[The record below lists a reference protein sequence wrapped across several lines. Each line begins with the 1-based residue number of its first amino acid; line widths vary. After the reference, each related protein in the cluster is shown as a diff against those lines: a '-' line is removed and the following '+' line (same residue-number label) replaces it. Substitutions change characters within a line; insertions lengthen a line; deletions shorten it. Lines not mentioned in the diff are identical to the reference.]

1 MNASMSGDY
10 EQLDQIAEEF
20 ADRFRRGERPSL
32 QEYTQRYPA
41 LAEEIRE
48 LFPAMVEIERAEV
61 RTEPATLPLRQ
72 VGDYRI
78 LREIGR
84 GGMGVVYEAEQAS
97 LGRRVALKVLHAGG
111 DAKALERFKREAR
124 AAAKLHHTNIV
135 PVFEVGVCGV
145 VSFYAMQYIQGQG
158 LDLVIA
164 ELRRLRSPGEQCSQS
179 TKTANDA
186 TCALPAEVLARSM
199 LTEAFAAPDVRAA
212 TLATAEPSLAPL
224 TEADQAG
231 VTSSAVLP
239 GHTELSKADKHH
251 RHLFESIARIGQQ
264 TAGAL
269 AHAHERGVVHRDI
282 KPSNL
287 LLDASGTVWVTDFGL
302 AKTEEGDLTNPGD
315 ILGTLRYMSP
325 ERFQGR
331 CDIRADIYALGITLY
346 ELLVLRPAFQSSDRA
361 ALISE
366 ITTSEPARPRSFDQR
381 IPRDLETIVLKAIAR
396 DPARRYQTATDM
408 TEDLRRFLAGEPIK
422 ARRTSLFE
430 RTRLWCRRH
439 KALAGLYLVL
449 FLVAIGSSLAAFY
462 LNHLLEES
470 EANRNKIANA
480 EADRTEKLYQ
490 SLVAQANASRFSHR
504 VGQRFGTLETVRKA
518 AELVRERQM
527 ASERLNDLRALA
539 IAALTLPDFRT
550 LRSWEGRPPGSG
562 VFVAD
567 DQLRLYA
574 RREPTG
580 FVSLRQIDTDK
591 EIARLSTP
599 RPAEWLRFSPG
610 GRFLA
615 ADENYRQL
623 RVWDLSAAPPRVVI
637 ESDSQAC
644 VFHPDGRHMLIAD
657 KDGSFRLHDLEAS
670 PQDPPPAVAFLG
682 SAESLEYAPQGDR
695 LAAFKGGKLR
705 LLDAKTGKMLGT
717 LPEAQPVRQVAW
729 HPGGNFLAVVCS
741 EHDIHV
747 WDLQRMT
754 RVADL
759 KGCRNAGMNLAFTP
773 DGTRLLTTGFEGL
786 VRLWDWRTGRQVLQ
800 RPGSSD
806 LQVRSDGRLLI
817 LVGTQLELVELA
829 TGREYR
835 SFVQHSQLGKD
846 VSYWSVAVHPQGRF
860 AAVAMSDFTRLFDL
874 ATGDEVGR
882 LHRGGKTLAFDA
894 QGALLTNGPFGL
906 LRWPIRPNADLDQWQ
921 VGPPET
927 LLAGAYVDMAS
938 DRKGEV
944 IGQATRAGAILVR
957 TGKSPMFLGPHA
969 DARHI
974 SISPDGKYAATGNH
988 GGEAGVMIWDIETGK
1003 LLVHLPLGANC
1014 GVVFSPDGNWLAV
1027 AGTRGHRV
1035 LKVGTWEQCTVDSY
1049 LDGRAYLLD
1058 GSVWA
1063 TTQGQGVI
1071 RFLEPS
1077 NGREI
1082 ARLEDPDEALAGSI
1096 AFTPDGATMVVS
1108 GDFDHALHVWDL
1120 RAIRK
1125 QLAEMGLDWNAGSNR
1140 SLAEPPEAP
1149 RSMQSLP
1156 VRVDLGT
1163 LLTNSTPNGMV
1174 ADARAHAEAGQHA
1187 EALALLRQATK
1198 TYPKHATAHN
1208 NLAWL
1213 LLTGPEK
1220 FRNAKEALP
1229 HAQQADIL
1237 SGGRAIY
1244 KNTLGVALYRNGKY
1258 KDAVSVL
1265 EKSLESSQGSQDAF
1279 DLFFLAMCHHELGD
1293 AAKAKECHDRAGRW
1307 FEERRGKLQASWID
1321 ELTAFQAEAKAVLDR
1336 EAPPNKAK
1344 SP

>member
-1 MNASMSGDY
+1 MNASMSGNY

-20 ADRFRRGERPSL
+20 AERFRRGERPSL
-32 QEYTQRYPA
+32 REYTQRYPE
-41 LAEEIRE
+41 LAAEIRE

-61 RTEPATLPLRQ
+61 RTEPAAAPLRQ
-72 VGDYRI
+72 LGDYRI

-135 PVFEVGVCGV
+135 PVFEVGDNGG
-145 VSFYAMQYIQGQG
+145 VSFYAMQHIQGQG
-158 LDLVIA
+158 LDQVIA
-164 ELRRLRSPGEQCSQS
+164 ELRRLRSGGEQGAQPN
-179 TKTANDA
+179 TNTAEA
-186 TCALPAEVLARSM
+186 TCALPAESLARSM
-199 LTEAFAAPDVRAA
+199 LTQAFAPQDVGAA
-212 TLATAEPSLAPL
+212 TLVAQMPVAAPL
-224 TEADQAG
+224 TEAEQTG
-231 VTSSAVLP
+231 VASAAVLP
-239 GHTELSKADKHH
+239 GHTELSTADKHH
-251 RHLFESIARIGQQ
+251 RPLFESIARIGQQ

-269 AHAHERGVVHRDI
+269 AHAHERGIIHRDI

-287 LLDASGTVWVTDFGL
+287 LLDASGTVWITDFGL
-302 AKTEEGDLTNPGD
+302 AKTEDGDLTNPGD

-331 CDIRADIYALGITLY
+331 CDARADIYALGITLY

-366 ITTSEPARPRSFDQR
+366 ITTSEPARPRSVDPR

-396 DPARRYQTATDM
+396 DPARRYQTATDLA
-408 TEDLRRFLAGEPIK
+408 EDLRRFLAGEPIK

-449 FLVAIGSSLAAFY
+449 FLAAIGSSLAALY

-470 EANRNKIANA
+470 ESNRKQMVRA

-490 SLVAQANASRFSHR
+490 SLEAQANASRFSHR

-527 ASERLNDLRALA
+527 APERLNDLRALA

-562 VFVAD
+562 AFAAD

-574 RREPTG
+574 RLEKSGAT
-580 FVSLRQIDTDK
+580 SLRRVETDEEITRLDTPP
-591 EIARLSTP
+591 ST
-599 RPAEWLRFSPG
+599 EWLGFSPG
-610 GRFLA
+610 GRFLLMDGSQRRLRIWDVSGGQPRIA
-615 ADENYRQL
+615 FEVERQT
-623 RVWDLSAAPPRVVI
+623 
-637 ESDSQAC
+637 AC
-644 VFHPDGRHMLIAD
+644 FHPDGRHLLLLD
-657 KDGSFRLHDLEAS
+657 KDGFFRLHDLEAPSQQPAQPLEYRGVAHALVFS
-670 PQDPPPAVAFLG
+670 PQA
-682 SAESLEYAPQGDR
+682 DR
-695 LAAFKGGKLR
+695 IAAFQGNKLN
-705 LLDAKTGKMLGT
+705 LLDAKIGKMLAT
-717 LPEAQPVRQVAW
+717 LPEAQPVRQAAW
-729 HPGGNFLAVVCS
+729 HPGGGFLAVVCS

-747 WDLQRMT
+747 WDLKRMI

-759 KGCRNAGMNLAFTP
+759 KGCRNGGLSLAFTP
-773 DGTRLLTTGFEGL
+773 DGDRLLTSGFEGL

-835 SFVQHSQLGKD
+835 SFVQQSQIGKD
-846 VSYWSVAVHPQGRF
+846 VSYWSVAVHPQGRL
-860 AAVAMSDFTRLFDL
+860 AAVAMSDGTRLFDL
-874 ATGDEVGR
+874 ATGDEVAR
-882 LHRGGKTLAFDA
+882 LPRGSMTLAFDA
-894 QGALLTNGPFGL
+894 QGALLTNGPLGL
-906 LRWPIRPNADLDQWQ
+906 LRWPIRNEAGSDQWN
-921 VGPPET
+921 VGPPDN
-927 LLAGAYVDMAS
+927 LLAGHYVDMAS

-944 IGQATRAGAILVR
+944 IGQATRAGAILLQP
-957 TGKSPMFLGPHA
+957 GKGPMFLGPHA

-974 SISPDGKYAATGNH
+974 TISPDGKYAATGNH
-988 GGEAGVMIWDIETGK
+988 NGEAGVMIWDTETGK
-1003 LLVHLPLGANC
+1003 RLVHLPLGASC
-1014 GVVFSPDGNWLAV
+1014 GGMFSPDGKWLAV
-1027 AGTRGHRV
+1027 WGTRGHRM
-1035 LKVGTWEQCTVDSY
+1035 LKVGTWEERTVALY
-1049 LDGRAYLLD
+1049 AAGRAFSPD
-1058 GSVWA
+1058 GSFFA
-1063 TTQGQGVI
+1063 TTPGQAVI

-1077 NGREI
+1077 SDREI
-1082 ARLEDPDEALAGSI
+1082 TRLEDPNEALAVAI
-1096 AFTPDGATMVVS
+1096 AFTPDGATLVVS
-1108 GDFDHALHVWDL
+1108 SDFDHSLHVWDL

-1125 QLAEMGLDWNAGSNR
+1125 QLAGMGLDWNAGSNR
-1140 SLAEPPEAP
+1140 SLAEPPEAQ
-1149 RSMQSLP
+1149 RSMQSLT

-1163 LLTNSTPNGMV
+1163 LLTDGTANGMV
-1174 ADARAHAEAGQHA
+1174 ANARARAEAGQHA

-1220 FRNAKEALP
+1220 LRNPKEALP
-1229 HAQQADIL
+1229 HAQQADVL
-1237 SGGRAIY
+1237 SGGRAIF
-1244 KNTLGVALYRNGKY
+1244 KNTLGVALYHNGKF
-1258 KDAVSVL
+1258 KEAVSAL
-1265 EKSLESSQGSQDAF
+1265 EKSLESGKGSQDAF

-1293 AAKAKECHDRAGRW
+1293 AGKAKESNERAAQW
-1307 FEERRGKLQASWID
+1307 FEERRAQMDARWIE
-1321 ELTAFQAEAKAVLDR
+1321 ELTAFQAEATAVLGR
-1336 EAPPNKAK
+1336 PTAASKK
-1344 SP
+1344 